1 MLSAT
6 VAAEE
11 IVVVSQPNIR
21 SNVEVAKLQIFNGKA
36 SKVSGFLMAYR
47 LYIRIRIR
55 DMVVEEQMQ

>member
-6 VAAEE
+6 VAAGE

-47 LYIRIRIR
+47 LYIRIRI
-55 DMVVEEQMQ
+55 ML